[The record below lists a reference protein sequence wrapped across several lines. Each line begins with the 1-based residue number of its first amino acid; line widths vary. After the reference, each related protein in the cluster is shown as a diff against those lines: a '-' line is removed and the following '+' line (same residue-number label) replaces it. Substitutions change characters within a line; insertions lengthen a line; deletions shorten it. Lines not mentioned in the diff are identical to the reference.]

1 MPDVAQFGDFELIR
15 TLLHRKRFDY
25 VDETRDDMANLP
37 RLIRTNHKFPPQ
49 ETGRWTGSVSL
60 LN

>member
-1 MPDVAQFGDFELIR
+1 
-15 TLLHRKRFDY
+15 
-25 VDETRDDMANLP
+25 MANLP